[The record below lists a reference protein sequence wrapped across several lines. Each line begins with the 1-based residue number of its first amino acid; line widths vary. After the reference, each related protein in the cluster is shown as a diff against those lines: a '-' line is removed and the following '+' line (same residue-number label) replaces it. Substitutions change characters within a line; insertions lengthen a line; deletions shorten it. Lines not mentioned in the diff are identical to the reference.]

1 MEQRKLN
8 DQANTLV
15 DFAKVCMN
23 DNHDESWHMSHSF
36 WFFVDFTTKNMLF
49 ELFNIGTNVE
59 VRFLFLNN
67 LLYHY
72 KGRKKTK
79 QGQKWKSSWAY
90 MIKIGLKYDAL

>member
-23 DNHDESWHMSHSF
+23 DLIHDESWYMSHSF

-49 ELFNIGTNVE
+49 ELFNIGRNVE
-59 VRFLFLNN
+59 ARFLFLNN
-67 LLYHY
+67 LLY
-72 KGRKKTK
+72 KMTKK
-79 QGQKWKSSWAY
+79 GQKWKSSWAY
-90 MIKIGLKYDAL
+90 MIKIGLKYVMLFSTL